1 MPARSCTSLKRS
13 CRRHV
18 IPARAGIQPT
28 ADLDSRFRGNDRSA
42 NLTRVELTGTQSRLR
57 SHYSFRIR
65 SLLILSLLLGPIQA
79 ACGQQLAKPAAV
91 SDPKEENL
99 RHSAART
106 LNSLGVAYFEK
117 QQFAKAIATFE
128 DALKYDPGNQDMRTN
143 LGMVY
148 FQQGQFDKVVE
159 TLTEVSRTHPADQ
172 RVLTALAV
180 AHFAEGRYNEAVSF
194 YERLAPLVPNDPVLR
209 ITLVVASQL
218 ADRPN
223 AAKLHQQLPQ
233 NAETQAQ
240 YHIILAD
247 AHRSRLRLPAAIVEY
262 EKALTLVPTLPE
274 VNYRL
279 GVLHS
284 DLHAYQKAV
293 EAFERELRINPQSAD
308 AAYSLGAYYLNYGN
322 DAQKALE
329 YFETTARLN
338 PNHLGAY
345 LELIKIQ
352 LGLGKPAEA
361 LVLADKAEALGSENH
376 ELHYLKSRAFNL
388 QGKKELAEKELKK
401 FEELRGSTRR
411 Q

>member
-1 MPARSCTSLKRS
+1 M
-13 CRRHV
+13 
-18 IPARAGIQPT
+18 QPF
-28 ADLDSRFRGNDRSA
+28 A
-42 NLTRVELTGTQSRLR
+42 
-57 SHYSFRIR
+57 
-65 SLLILSLLLGPIQA
+65 
-79 ACGQQLAKPAAV
+79 QQPAKPAAG
-91 SDPKEENL
+91 SDAKEENL
-99 RHSAART
+99 RQTAART
-106 LNSLGVAYFEK
+106 LNSLGVSYFEK
-117 QQFAKAIATFE
+117 QQFTKAIAAFE
-128 DALKYDPGNQDMRTN
+128 DALKYDPVNPDMRTN

-148 FQQGQFDKVVE
+148 FQQGQFKNVVE
-159 TLTEVSRTHPADQ
+159 TLTDVSRTRPTDQ

-180 AHFAEGRYNEAVSF
+180 AHFAEGRYNEAASF
-194 YERLAPLVPNDPVLR
+194 YEKLAPLVPNDPVLR
-209 ITLVVASQL
+209 ITLAVASQL
-218 ADRPN
+218 AERPD
-223 AAKLHQQLPQ
+223 AAKLMQQLPR

-247 AHRSRLRLPAAIVEY
+247 AHRSRQRLPAAIVEY
-262 EKALTLVPTLPE
+262 EKALALVPTLPE

-322 DAQKALE
+322 DAAKARE

-361 LVLADKAEALGSENH
+361 LALAGKAEALDSEND

-388 QGKKELAEKELKK
+388 QGKKDLAEQELKK
-401 FEELRGSTRR
+401 FQKLRSN
-411 Q
+411 QNLP